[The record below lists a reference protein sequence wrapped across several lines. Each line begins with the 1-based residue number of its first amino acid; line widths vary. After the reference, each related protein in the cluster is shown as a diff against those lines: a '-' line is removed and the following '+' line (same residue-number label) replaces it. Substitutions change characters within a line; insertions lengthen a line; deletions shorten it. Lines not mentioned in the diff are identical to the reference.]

1 LQEPAGF
8 LLWSTDHRIV
18 STLSTP
24 READNADEGTLAARS
39 EGAATPPRWSLAFML
54 AVGRGLVVVT
64 RQWIAPRATHALT
77 VARGLIEVARQ
88 PIAQYAAHAPRRVRT
103 LSALKWLA
111 IALACLYVGGVAVL
125 YLKQRSLMY
134 FPDTVHTTPA
144 DAGLPEVT
152 EVPLTAADGVHVTA
166 WFAPPQGDKPVI
178 VYFHGNG
185 GSLRYGAARFR
196 QLIGAGIGL
205 VALEYRGYGGNEGS
219 PSEHGLIADGEAAYA
234 YAAAHYPVSQ
244 IVLWGQSLGS
254 GVAVAVAAQKPVA
267 RIILEAPFTSTA
279 AVASL
284 RYWYVPV
291 GLLMKDQFHSDRRIQ
306 KVTAPLLI
314 LHGVKDQVVPYAMG
328 ERLFELANQPKH
340 IVQFLDAGHDNL
352 DANGALN
359 AVARFL
365 AGDLDQVPKPPKI
378 SNPS

>member
-1 LQEPAGF
+1 M
-8 LLWSTDHRIV
+8 DHRIV
-18 STLSTP
+18 STLSAP
-24 READNADEGTLAARS
+24 REREADNAGRG
-39 EGAATPPRWSLAFML
+39 EGAPAPPRWSLAFIL

-64 RQWIAPRATHALT
+64 RQWIAPRAADALT
-77 VARGLIEVARQ
+77 VARRLIEVARR
-88 PIAQYAAHAPRRVRT
+88 PIARYASYAPRRGRA

-111 IALACLYVGGVAVL
+111 IVVACLYVGAVAVL
-125 YLKQRSLMY
+125 YARQRSLMY

-144 DAGLPEVT
+144 DAGLPEAA
-152 EVPLTAADGVHVTA
+152 EVPLTAADGAHVTA
-166 WFAPPQGDKPVI
+166 WSAAPQGDKPVI

-185 GSLRYGAARFR
+185 GSLRYGVARFR

-219 PSEHGLIADGEAAYA
+219 PSEAGLIADGEAAYA

-254 GVAVAVAAQKPVA
+254 GVAVAVAAEKPVA
-267 RIILEAPFTSTA
+267 RVILEAPFTSTA

-291 GLLMKDQFHSDRRIQ
+291 GLLMKDQFHSDRRIE
-306 KVTAPLLI
+306 KVTAPVLI

-365 AGDLDQVPKPPKI
+365 AGDLDQIPKPPKRPD
-378 SNPS
+378 PS